1 MMRQALVS
9 HLVLG
14 AVSCGLAL
22 VPVVALAQ
30 SVPTSLESSPLP
42 HIAPQTPPS
51 LGAGLPN
58 FQPLNTEGKLP
69 SAIIPV
75 GTVTIIGATA
85 FTPAQLDKITAG
97 LAGSKVPLNQL
108 ETIRLALVDLY
119 RSHGFVLSTVSMDI
133 DAKGDVRFI
142 VTEGHIVAVKLSDDI
157 GPVGNLVLKFLN
169 HLTAERPVSE
179 VSLEHWLLLAQQ
191 IPGVS
196 VHAVLQSDSDDPGA
210 LTLIA
215 EVSRQEISALATA
228 DDRGFKATGPTEGL
242 AVIDVNSVTSLGDQT
257 EISLFHTSGGTDNFG
272 QVSQSVF
279 LGSRGLRLKY
289 YVGAG
294 RAIPGGTL
302 REANYRSYL
311 EVFGGQLSYPLLLRR
326 NQALTATLHFDA
338 ADNLV
343 TTEGLRTSAD
353 SIRAER
359 LAAQYAWQDLWA
371 GPTRDAISV
380 INFQQSQGLPMLGA
394 SPDGRALGLGGRYRE
409 KLDFWKLNASISR
422 VQTLFTPFPEAT
434 VALRL
439 EAGGQYTNDILPGG
453 EEFNLGGSRYTRG
466 FYSGEV
472 SGDRA
477 VYTTAELQLNTGASF
492 KIFKLP
498 IDFGA
503 QFYTFYDFGE
513 TWQNL
518 SLDQN
523 HKLASAGGGVRLAI
537 TPRVEIDGEYVRR
550 LTTQLD
556 AANPTNP
563 ALSENVIYWG
573 VTVRY

>member
-1 MMRQALVS
+1 MRHAFVSPLVF
-9 HLVLG
+9 G
-14 AVSCGLAL
+14 
-22 VPVVALAQ
+22 ALAGSIVLLPFRAFSQ
-30 SVPTSLESSPLP
+30 SAPTSLGASPLP
-42 HIAPQTPPS
+42 HIATQAPPT

-58 FQPLNTEGKLP
+58 FQPVTTEGKLP
-69 SAIIPV
+69 SATIAV
-75 GTVTIIGATA
+75 GSVTIIGATA
-85 FTPAQLDKITAG
+85 FKATELNKITSG
-97 LAGSKVPLNQL
+97 LAGSKVALSKL
-108 ETIRLALVDLY
+108 EATRLALVGLY
-119 RSHGFVLSTVSMDI
+119 RNHGFVLSTVSMEI
-133 DAKGDVRFI
+133 NAEGDVRFI

-157 GPVGNLVLKFLN
+157 GPVGSLVLAILN

-228 DDRGFKATGPTEGL
+228 DDRGFKATGPAEGL
-242 AVIDVNSVTSLGDQT
+242 AVVDVNSVTSLGDQT

-272 QVSQSVF
+272 QIAESVF
-279 LGSRGLRLKY
+279 LGSRGLRLKIY
-289 YVGAG
+289 GGAG
-294 RAIPGGTL
+294 RAVPGGTL
-302 REANYRSYL
+302 RQADYRSYL
-311 EVFGGQLSYPLLLRR
+311 EVFGGQLSYPLMLRR

-338 ADNLV
+338 VQNLV
-343 TTEGLRTSAD
+343 TTQGLRTSAD
-353 SIRAER
+353 SLRSER
-359 LAAQYAWQDLWA
+359 LAVQYAWQDLWA
-371 GPTRDAISV
+371 GPTHDAISV
-380 INFQQSQGLPMLGA
+380 FNIQQSQGLPILGA

-409 KLDFWKLNASISR
+409 KLDYWKINASISR
-422 VQTLFTPFPEAT
+422 TQTLFTPFPEAT

-439 EAGGQYTNDILPGG
+439 EAGGQYTNNILPGG
-453 EEFNLGGSRYTRG
+453 EEFNLGGSHYTRG
-466 FYSGEV
+466 FYSGQV

-477 VYTTAELQLNTGASF
+477 IYTTAELQFNTGATF

-518 SLDQN
+518 SSDLN
-523 HKLASAGGGVRLAI
+523 HKLASAGAGVRLAV
-537 TPRVEIDGEYVRR
+537 TPHVEIDGEYVHR

-573 VTVRY
+573 ITARY